1 MLDSLLAGK
10 YRLEEKL
17 GQGHL
22 GIVYRASSTADESR
36 RYAIKVLIEEFS
48 SDERALQRFKREAKA
63 AGALDHPNIV
73 KMIEFDCT
81 ENGSYFIVMELV
93 EGKTLRR
100 VIRRSGPLPYE
111 KAIPIF
117 IQVLD
122 GLEHFHERGLV
133 HRDIKPSNIILANF
147 GTASETVKIVDFGLV
162 RHIDA
167 DKAKE
172 EKVTLEG
179 YVTGTPAYMSPEQCL
194 GGQVDARSDIY
205 SLGCVMFRTLTGLAP
220 VPGATPRE
228 TMTNQVQRSGLS
240 FDRAPPH
247 IELPETLK
255 NIIRTAM
262 AKEPGERYQSAAEM
276 RQALQAL

>member
-22 GIVYRASSTADESR
+22 GVVYRASSTADGSTK
-36 RYAIKVLIEEFS
+36 YAIKVLTDEFS
-48 SDERALQRFKREAKA
+48 SDERAVQRFKREAKA

-81 ENGSYFIVMELV
+81 ENGSYYIVMELV

-228 TMTNQVQRSGLS
+228 TMTNQVQRSSLS

-255 NIIRTAM
+255 DIIRTAL
-262 AKEPGERYQSAAEM
+262 AKEPELRYQCADEM
-276 RQALQAL
+276 RRALQAL